1 MTAWISYVTL
11 YFLDSRDTARSMPC
25 STISVSVILIP
36 RSRSLC
42 TNARNALVRAFVNL
56 YVRVDVF
63 GFSVVRKFVLLVC
76 FVVEID
82 VVEID
87 VVDV

>member
-1 MTAWISYVTL
+1 
-11 YFLDSRDTARSMPC
+11 MPC

-42 TNARNALVRAFVNL
+42 TNALNALVRAFVNL

-63 GFSVVRKFVLLVC
+63 GFSVVRKFVLLVG
-76 FVVEID
+76 FVVKID
-82 VVEID
+82 VVEIQHRYLGVLFGKCLMKCQRISISD
-87 VVDV
+87 V

>member
-1 MTAWISYVTL
+1 
-11 YFLDSRDTARSMPC
+11 MPC

-42 TNARNALVRAFVNL
+42 TKALNALVRAFVNL
-56 YVRVDVF
+56 YVRVAVF

-82 VVEID
+82 VVD
-87 VVDV
+87 VQIQDLGVLFVECLMKYFRISISDV